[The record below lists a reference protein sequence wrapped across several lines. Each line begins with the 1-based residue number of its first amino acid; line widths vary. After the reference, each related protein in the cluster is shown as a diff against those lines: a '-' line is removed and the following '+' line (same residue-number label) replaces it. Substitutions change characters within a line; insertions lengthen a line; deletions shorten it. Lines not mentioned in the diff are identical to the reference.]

1 MSVFV
6 GGSEVKEAFVGSTEV
21 KEMWVGGDR
30 VWTNVPDINFAPD
43 QWTSG
48 AAGTVWSFY
57 ELETPPPPSWNTS
70 YVEITHS
77 LKLSGSFFIEYSGI
91 EADVVIP
98 SSGNYTITAVVS
110 AMSTSLSTSSDRVE
124 LTATSF
130 GSDTI
135 TSPGTLTVSAT
146 GLSEGDNINIKL
158 YNPFNVSG
166 NSSGQSGYAR
176 ITEVY
181 MEKD

>member
-6 GGSEVKEAFVGSTEV
+6 GSNELKEAFVGSTEV
-21 KEMWVGGDR
+21 KEIWAGSDR

-43 QWTSG
+43 KWTSG
-48 AAGTVWSFY
+48 EAGGTWSFF
-57 ELETPPPPSWNTS
+57 EVETPPSPSWNTS

-77 LKLSGSFFIEYSGI
+77 LKLSGSFFAEYSGI
-91 EADVVIP
+91 ETDVVIP
-98 SSGNYTITAVVS
+98 SSGDYTITAVVS
-110 AMSTSLSTSSDRVE
+110 AMSTSLSTSSDLVE
-124 LTATSF
+124 LNATSF

-158 YNPFNVSG
+158 SNEFSISG
-166 NSSGQSGYAR
+166 NSSGQNGYAR

-181 MEKD
+181 MEKA

>member
-6 GGSEVKEAFVGSTEV
+6 GASEVKEAFVGSTEV
-21 KEMWVGGDR
+21 KEIWAGSNR

-48 AAGTVWSFY
+48 AAGAVWSFF
-57 ELETPPPPSWNTS
+57 EVETPPPPSWNTT
-70 YVEITHS
+70 YVEITHY
-77 LKLSGSFFIEYSGI
+77 LKLSGSFFAEYSGI

-98 SSGNYTITAVVS
+98 SSGDYTITAVVS
-110 AMSTSLSTSSDRVE
+110 AMSTSLNTSSDSVK

-130 GSDTI
+130 SSDTI
-135 TSPGTLTVSAT
+135 TSPGTLSVSAT
-146 GLSEGDNINIKL
+146 GLSEGDNINIKI
-158 YNPFNVSG
+158 YNLFNMSG
-166 NSSGQSGYAR
+166 NNSGQNGYAR

-181 MEKD
+181 LEKT